1 VPDSTVLG
9 RRVGHFTDRHQQE
22 PTASEATM
30 TDKSAPRE
38 LKLEELDRVNGGSIV
53 SDFIDVVKTV
63 ISILNGGGPAGK
75 GLR

>member
-1 VPDSTVLG
+1 
-9 RRVGHFTDRHQQE
+9 
-22 PTASEATM
+22 M